1 MKLVNSIFQVNKI
14 KVSSQPILL
23 LTLFIWMSVIISQ
36 LGSLFYS
43 ISISGQSFQ
52 SVILQSIIYLILFTL
67 PLSILW
73 IWLGRQI
80 GLGAP
85 LLTSNVH
92 KQSGKLKIFLRD
104 AKLSILPG
112 YFYVV

>member
-1 MKLVNSIFQVNKI
+1 MKLVNSIFQV
-14 KVSSQPILL
+14 
-23 LTLFIWMSVIISQ
+23 SQ
-36 LGSLFYS
+36 LGSIFYI
-43 ISISGQSFQ
+43 ISISRQSFQ
-52 SVILQSIIYLILFTL
+52 SVVLQSIIYLSLVTL
-67 PLSILW
+67 LLSILW

-80 GLGAP
+80 GLGTP
-85 LLTSNVH
+85 LLTANVH